1 MEVLH
6 GPHKDDHLQNSDA
19 QIFVINPEGLEWL
32 LQVQKTK
39 TPSGKTRV
47 SVDLRR
53 WKKLGFDTLIVDE
66 LSKFKHI
73 NTNRFKAMK
82 LVLHTFSRRWGLTGS
97 PAANGLMG
105 LFGQCFMLD
114 EGRTFGRYITQF
126 RMKYFDQGYDGFS
139 WTLKEGAEDL
149 IYDRVRPLA
158 LRMGDELIDMPKL
171 VPNNIKVQLPDKAT
185 KVYRELE
192 KDLIARMDEGKVSAK
207 NAATASLKCRQV
219 ASGGVYLDDEVIA
232 LAKLPKKKMR
242 DYATVH
248 DVKLDALQDLIEELQ
263 GTPLLIAYEFQ
274 HDLDR
279 IRKRFGKDV
288 PAMGGTGN
296 IKAKDTKKI
305 VDAWNAGE
313 IPYIFAHPESAAHG
327 LDGLQHAGCHV
338 VWFSPTW
345 DYELYDQ
352 FIRRIRRQGS
362 RSKRVYVH
370 HIIAEDTIDE
380 VILGTLKAKK
390 SGQNALFSALK
401 KIKKSCK

>member
-1 MEVLH
+1 
-6 GPHKDDHLQNSDA
+6 
-19 QIFVINPEGLEWL
+19 
-32 LQVQKTK
+32 
-39 TPSGKTRV
+39 
-47 SVDLRR
+47 
-53 WKKLGFDTLIVDE
+53 
-66 LSKFKHI
+66 
-73 NTNRFKAMK
+73 
-82 LVLHTFSRRWGLTGS
+82 
-97 PAANGLMG
+97 MG

-192 KDLIARMDEGKVSAK
+192 KDLIARIDEGKVSAK

-288 PAMGGTGN
+288 PSMGGTGN
-296 IKAKDTKKI
+296 VKAKDTKKL

-313 IPYIFAHPESAAHG
+313 IQYIFAHPDSAAHG
-327 LDGLQHAGCHV
+327 LDGLQHTGCHV

-380 VILGTLKAKK
+380 VVLATLKTKK
-390 SGQNALFSALK
+390 RGQNALFQALK
-401 KIKKSCK
+401 KIKGRK